1 MAGTQSLTESARRF
15 YRTYRGGRLR
25 VGHSLLKRFLG
36 LWLGPEQEICLR
48 SGLKLRLDL
57 SKKAQ
62 AGIFWYDGDAD
73 VAFSW
78 AIRELVPVGG
88 VFIDCGANCGLMGLL
103 ACQCRQAQVI
113 FIEPHPR
120 LARSIE
126 TNIRLNQFES
136 LAQLIEA
143 AASDA
148 GGEVTFYEN
157 PAGDDGTHSI
167 HKDWG
172 RGEKRVFGQGSM

>member
-1 MAGTQSLTESARRF
+1 MITVHCIHVLFIYSNVGQGFKRKI
-15 YRTYRGGRLR
+15 
-25 VGHSLLKRFLG
+25 GHSLFKRFLG
-36 LWLGPEQEICLR
+36 LWLGREQEICLR

-73 VAFSW
+73 VALSW

-126 TNIRLNQFES
+126 ANRGS
-136 LAQLIEA
+136 AAQA
-143 AASDA
+143 VVQHRAQPRHAFA
-148 GGEVTFYEN
+148 H
-157 PAGDDGTHSI
+157 DDLRARRQS
-167 HKDWG
+167 
-172 RGEKRVFGQGSM
+172 

>member
-1 MAGTQSLTESARRF
+1 MAGKQSLTESARRF

-36 LWLGPEQEICLR
+36 LWLGLEQEIWLR

-57 SKKAQ
+57 SKKNQ
-62 AGIFWYDGDAD
+62 AGIFWYDGDAE
-73 VAFSW
+73 VALSW

-126 TNIRLNQFES
+126 ANPGLAAQAVVQHRAQARDAFAHVDRSGAADAEPHFVIRLAPRRIIGIAEFARRS
-136 LAQLIEA
+136 
-143 AASDA
+143 
-148 GGEVTFYEN
+148 
-157 PAGDDGTHSI
+157 H
-167 HKDWG
+167 
-172 RGEKRVFGQGSM
+172 